1 METISVLFSG
11 SFWGTLFAV
20 YKTIAFFVSLGAIF
34 GIIYVVVKSIE
45 LQRGIL
51 AAQALETMIRED
63 APSESL
69 PQHIAEA
76 DWSRI
81 KTRLEQ
87 SGDYVRMVIE
97 ADALC
102 DYVLKAQ
109 GYPGETM
116 GERMKAL
123 QAGDVPSIDDF
134 WRVHKTR
141 NDIAHETSYTLGAL
155 EGERIMETY
164 QRILTELGAL

>member
-11 SFWGTLFAV
+11 SFWGTLFAL
-20 YKTIAFFVSLGAIF
+20 YKTIAFFVSLAAVL
-34 GIIYVVVKSIE
+34 GIIYIVIKSIE
-45 LQRGIL
+45 LQKGIL

-63 APSESL
+63 APTESL
-69 PQHIAEA
+69 PQHIAEG

-81 KTRLEQ
+81 KTRLTE
-87 SGDYVRMVIE
+87 SHDYVRAVIE

-116 GERMKAL
+116 GDRMKAL
-123 QAGDVPSIDDF
+123 QPGDVPSIDDF

-141 NDIAHETSYTLGAL
+141 NGIAHETSYTLGAL
-155 EGERIMETY
+155 EGERIMEIY
-164 QRILTELGAL
+164 ARVLAELGAL